1 MTTTSDTMLLDVSE
15 RIATLTLNRPD
26 KLNAL
31 SGEMMEE
38 LVPIMER
45 LAEDKEVRCVVVT
58 GAGRGFCAGGDVS
71 GMASGETTIPD
82 ENPVARLRRL
92 EETSRLLHEMPK
104 PTIAMVNGPAAGAG
118 LSIALACDM
127 RIAGE
132 SARFVT
138 AFVRIGFSG
147 DFGGT
152 WMLQRLLG
160 PAKARELYFTGD
172 PIDAREAERIGLV
185 NRVVPDDQLAS
196 ETQALAERMAKGPPI
211 ALARMKQ
218 NMNLGLVS
226 DYSTLLDAEAEHM
239 VMTGTTQD
247 NREAIKAFLEK
258 RPPTFHGR

>member
-1 MTTTSDTMLLDVSE
+1 MTTTSDTVLLDISE
-15 RIATLTLNRPD
+15 HIATLTLNRPE

-31 SGEMMEE
+31 NGELMEA
-38 LVPIMER
+38 LVPIIEG
-45 LAEDKEVRCVVVT
+45 LAEDKETRCVVIT
-58 GAGRGFCAGGDVS
+58 GAGRGFCAGGDLA
-71 GMASGETTIPD
+71 GMTSGETMPV
-82 ENPVARLRRL
+82 ESPVASLRRL

-118 LSIALACDM
+118 LSIALACDI

-132 SARFVT
+132 SARFGT
-138 AFVRIGFSG
+138 AFARVGFSG

-152 WMLQRLLG
+152 WMLQRLVG
-160 PAKARELYFTGD
+160 PAKARELYFTGEL
-172 PIDAREAERIGLV
+172 IDAREAERIGLV
-185 NRVVPDDQLAS
+185 NRTVPDDQLAS
-196 ETQALAERMAKGPPI
+196 ETRTLAERIAKGPPI

-226 DYSTLLDAEAEHM
+226 DYSALLDAEAEGM
-239 VMTGTTQD
+239 IMTGTTED

>member
-1 MTTTSDTMLLDVSE
+1 MMTTTSDTMLLDVSD

-31 SGEMMEE
+31 TGEMMEE
-38 LVPIMER
+38 LAPLMER
-45 LAEDKEVRCVVVT
+45 LAEDEEVRCVVVT
-58 GAGRGFCAGGDVS
+58 GAGRGFCAGGDIA
-71 GMASGETTIPD
+71 GMASGEGLPN
-82 ENPVARLRRL
+82 ENPVARLRRM

-104 PTIAMVNGPAAGAG
+104 PTIAQVNGPAAGAG
-118 LSIALACDM
+118 LSIALACDI

-132 SARFVT
+132 RARFVT

-152 WMLQRLLG
+152 WMLQRLVG

-196 ETQALAERMAKGPPI
+196 ETRALAERMAKGPPI

-226 DYSTLLDAEAEHM
+226 DYPTLLDAEAEHM
-239 VMTGTTQD
+239 VMTGTTED

-258 RPPTFHGR
+258 RSPTFRGR

>member
-1 MTTTSDTMLLDVSE
+1 MTTTSDTVLLDISE
-15 RIATLTLNRPD
+15 RIATVTLNRPE

-31 SGEMMEE
+31 DGETMDA
-38 LVPIMER
+38 LVPLIER

-58 GAGRGFCAGGDVS
+58 GAGRGFCSGGDVA
-71 GMASGETTIPD
+71 GMASGETLPE
-82 ENPVARLRRL
+82 ENPVARLRHL

-118 LSIALACDM
+118 LSIALACDI

-132 SARFVT
+132 SARFGT

-152 WMLQRLLG
+152 WMLQRLVG
-160 PAKARELYFTGD
+160 PAKARELYFSGD
-172 PIDAREAERIGLV
+172 LIDAREAERIGLV
-185 NRVVPDDQLAS
+185 NRTVPDDK
-196 ETQALAERMAKGPPI
+196 LAEETRELAGRIAKGPPI

-218 NMNLGLVS
+218 NMNLGLNS
-226 DYSTLLDAEAEHM
+226 DYSTLLDSEAEGM
-239 VMTGTTQD
+239 IMTGMTED
-247 NREAIKAFLEK
+247 SREAIKGFLEK

>member
-1 MTTTSDTMLLDVSE
+1 MTTTSDTILLDISE

-31 SGEMMEE
+31 TGEMMEE

-45 LAEDKEVRCVVVT
+45 LAEDEEVGCVVVT
-58 GAGRGFCAGGDVS
+58 GAGRGFCAGGDVA
-71 GMASGETTIPD
+71 GMASGEAIPN

-104 PTIAMVNGPAAGAG
+104 PTIAMVKGPAAGAG
-118 LSIALACDM
+118 LSIALACDI

-147 DFGGT
+147 DYGGT
-152 WMLQRLLG
+152 WMLQRLVG

-172 PIDAREAERIGLV
+172 PIDAREAERIGMV
-185 NRVVPDDQLAS
+185 NRVVPDDELAS
-196 ETQALAERMAKGPPI
+196 ETRGLAERMAKGPPI

-226 DYSTLLDAEAEHM
+226 DYPTLLDAEAENM
-239 VMTGTTQD
+239 VMTGMTED
-247 NREAIKAFLEK
+247 NREAIKAFLKK

>member
-45 LAEDKEVRCVVVT
+45 LAEDKEVRCVVVA
-58 GAGRGFCAGGDVS
+58 GAGRGFCAGGDVA
-71 GMASGETTIPD
+71 GMASGESMPN

-118 LSIALACDM
+118 LSIALACDI

-132 SARFVT
+132 SARFGT

-152 WMLQRLLG
+152 WMLQRLVG

-172 PIDAREAERIGLV
+172 LIDAREAERIGLV

-196 ETQALAERMAKGPPI
+196 ETRALAERMAKGPPI
-211 ALARMKQ
+211 ALALMKQ

-226 DYSTLLDAEAEHM
+226 DYSTLLDSEAENM

-247 NREAIKAFLEK
+247 NREAVKAFLEK
-258 RPPTFHGR
+258 RPATFHGR

>member
-1 MTTTSDTMLLDVSE
+1 MTTASDTVLLDVSE
-15 RIATLTLNRPD
+15 HIATLTLNRPA

-31 SGEMMEE
+31 TGEMMEG

-58 GAGRGFCAGGDVS
+58 GAGRGFCAGGDVA
-71 GMASGETTIPD
+71 GMASGEAMPN
-82 ENPVARLRRL
+82 ERPVARLRRL

-104 PTIAMVNGPAAGAG
+104 PTMAMVNGPAAGAG
-118 LSIALACDM
+118 LSIALACDI

-147 DFGGT
+147 DYGGS
-152 WMLQRLLG
+152 WMLQRLVG

-185 NRVVPDDQLAS
+185 NRVVPDDELAA
-196 ETQALAERMAKGPPI
+196 ETRALAERMAKGPPI

-226 DYSTLLDAEAEHM
+226 DYSTLLDAEAENM
-239 VMTGTTQD
+239 IMTGMTED
-247 NREAIKAFLEK
+247 NREAIKAFLDK

>member
-1 MTTTSDTMLLDVSE
+1 MTTSSDTMLLDVSE

-31 SGEMMEE
+31 TGEMMEE

-58 GAGRGFCAGGDVS
+58 GAGRGFCAGGDVA
-71 GMASGETTIPD
+71 GMASGETTIPN

-118 LSIALACDM
+118 LSIALACDI
-127 RIAGE
+127 RVAGE

-152 WMLQRLLG
+152 WMLQRLVG

-196 ETQALAERMAKGPPI
+196 ETQALAGRMAKGPPI
-211 ALARMKQ
+211 ALARMKH

-226 DYSTLLDAEAEHM
+226 DYSTLLDAEAENM
-239 VMTGTTQD
+239 VVTGTTQD

>member
-1 MTTTSDTMLLDVSE
+1 MTTTSEPILLDVSE

-31 SGEMMEE
+31 TGQMMEE
-38 LVPIMER
+38 LVPIIER
-45 LAEDKEVRCVVVT
+45 LAEDKDVRCVVIA
-58 GAGRGFCAGGDVS
+58 GSGRGFCAGGDVA
-71 GMASGETTIPD
+71 GMASGETALD
-82 ENPVARLRRL
+82 ETPVARLRRL

-104 PTIAMVNGPAAGAG
+104 PTIAQINGPAAGAG

-132 SARFVT
+132 SARFVP

-152 WMLQRLLG
+152 WMLQRLVG

-185 NRVVPDDQLAS
+185 NRVVPDDELAD
-196 ETQALAERMAKGPPI
+196 ETRGLAERMAKGPPI

-226 DYSTLLDAEAEHM
+226 DYSTLLDAEAENT

>member
-1 MTTTSDTMLLDVSE
+1 MATTSDTVLVDVSDH
-15 RIATLTLNRPD
+15 IGTLTLNRPD

-31 SGEMMEE
+31 SGEMMEV
-38 LVPIMER
+38 LTAIIER
-45 LAEDKEVRCVVVT
+45 LAEAKEVRCVVVT
-58 GAGRGFCAGGDVS
+58 GAGRGFCSGGDIAA
-71 GMASGETTIPD
+71 MASGEALPN
-82 ENPVARLRRL
+82 ENPAARLRRL

-104 PTIAMVNGPAAGAG
+104 PTIAQVNGPAAGAG

-132 SARFVT
+132 SARFGT
-138 AFVRIGFSG
+138 AFVRVGFSG

-152 WMLQRLLG
+152 WMLQRLVG

-172 PIDAREAERIGLV
+172 FIDAPEAERIGLV
-185 NRVVPDDQLAS
+185 NRVVPDDKLAD
-196 ETQALAERMAKGPPI
+196 ETRALAARIAKGPPI

-226 DYSTLLDAEAEHM
+226 DYSSLLDAEAENM
-239 VMTGTTQD
+239 IMTGMTED

>member
-1 MTTTSDTMLLDVSE
+1 MTTTPDTVLLDISE
-15 RIATLTLNRPD
+15 RIATVTLNRPD

-31 SGEMMEE
+31 DGETMEA

-45 LAEDKEVRCVVVT
+45 LAEDKEVRCVVLT
-58 GAGRGFCAGGDVS
+58 GAGRGFCSGGDVA
-71 GMASGETTIPD
+71 GMASGEPLPD
-82 ENPVARLRRL
+82 QSPVARLRHL

-104 PTIAMVNGPAAGAG
+104 PTIAQVNGPAAGAG

-132 SARFVT
+132 SARFGT

-147 DFGGT
+147 DYGGT
-152 WMLQRLLG
+152 WMLQRLVG

-172 PIDAREAERIGLV
+172 LIDGREAERIGLV

-196 ETQALAERMAKGPPI
+196 ETRALAERMAKGPPI

-226 DYSTLLDAEAEHM
+226 DYSALLDAEAEGM
-239 VMTGTTQD
+239 VMTATTED